1 MADSKTTKRDPLDL
15 ARADDE
21 VFDSVGA
28 AASAV
33 VILETKIGAAG
44 VFF

>member
-1 MADSKTTKRDPLDL
+1 MADNKTKSDPLDL
-15 ARADDE
+15 AARADDE

-33 VILETKIGAAG
+33 VILETKGAAAG
-44 VFF
+44 AFF